1 MHMDYDS
8 GIHMYTRTIMKSNIR
23 QSHTSVALHIRSLC
37 VRPHGGYH
45 GLHAPMLPDQH
56 LIGVCVCE
64 GVELEVKT
72 GHAEA

>member
-8 GIHMYTRTIMKSNIR
+8 GIHMYLRTIHSNICQR
-23 QSHTSVALHIRSLC
+23 PTPGVLHIRSLC

-56 LIGVCVCE
+56 FIGVCECE
-64 GVELEVKT
+64 GVELEVKR

>member
-8 GIHMYTRTIMKSNIR
+8 GIHMYLRTIRSNILQR
-23 QSHTSVALHIRSLC
+23 PTPVALHIRSLC

-56 LIGVCVCE
+56 FIGVCVCE

>member
-8 GIHMYTRTIMKSNIR
+8 GIHMYTRTIRSNILQR
-23 QSHTSVALHIRSLC
+23 PTPVALHIRSLC

-56 LIGVCVCE
+56 LIVVCVCE
-64 GVELEVKT
+64 GVELEVKR